1 MKPFCENSS
10 SFMRTSE
17 RASFER
23 TLPGAIAC
31 AVLIAS
37 RVPRIAIVYSTT

>member
-1 MKPFCENSS
+1 MKPFCENNS

-23 TLPGAIAC
+23 TLPGANAW
-31 AVLIAS
+31 AVLMAS
-37 RVPRIAIVYSTT
+37 RVPRMAMVNSTT